1 MQTYQKVVFIKE
13 AITEDV
19 ANNMIALTLHLDS
32 LDQKRIYYWMNCPG
46 GEVVPT
52 LALYD
57 TMQYVRSKTATVCYG
72 LCLGMGGF
80 LLTTGGEKV
89 SEAQRAFARARA
101 GARATAQRPRLVHE
115 LQRKHVACQ
124 GSWVAEWHG
133 CTASACACAPR
144 WQQRVRG
151 PSHQVS
157 APLPPPPPL
166 LLHDTTTSV
175 RAWMLAC
182 TRTRTCLQPP
192 LCKALAAC

>member
-1 MQTYQKVVFIKE
+1 MAARDGHHGRPDAHARQGRSLPHTPVLGRGCLANALQTYQKVVFIKE

-89 SEAQRAFARARA
+89 S
-101 GARATAQRPRLVHE
+101 G
-115 LQRKHVACQ
+115 
-124 GSWVAEWHG
+124 WVGG
-133 CTASACACAPR
+133 C
-144 WQQRVRG
+144 G
-151 PSHQVS
+151 
-157 APLPPPPPL
+157 
-166 LLHDTTTSV
+166 
-175 RAWMLAC
+175 AC
-182 TRTRTCLQPP
+182 TCAHVCTPGHGS
-192 LCKALAAC
+192 